1 MKKQQCASPAAQC
14 ELNSKDAATQNT
26 HSRLTFECE
35 SGLSWTEYF
44 WAMYFAT
51 IEKGHV
57 HLEGCMYMGKIQEYR
72 EKLQQVSP
80 DDVIIKYIG
89 KIDGHYFYLV
99 DYTEYQGDIG
109 PPQILEIDSKN
120 PDYVTNH
127 CSIEFY
133 SQLVNRFPR
142 SFRSS
147 RSSK

>member
-1 MKKQQCASPAAQC
+1 
-14 ELNSKDAATQNT
+14 
-26 HSRLTFECE
+26 
-35 SGLSWTEYF
+35 
-44 WAMYFAT
+44 
-51 IEKGHV
+51 
-57 HLEGCMYMGKIQEYR
+57 MGKIQEYR

-133 SQLVNRFPR
+133 SQLVNRFLR

>member
-1 MKKQQCASPAAQC
+1 
-14 ELNSKDAATQNT
+14 
-26 HSRLTFECE
+26 
-35 SGLSWTEYF
+35 
-44 WAMYFAT
+44 
-51 IEKGHV
+51 
-57 HLEGCMYMGKIQEYR
+57 MGKIQEYR
-72 EKLQQVSP
+72 DKLQQVSP

-89 KIDGHYFYLV
+89 KIDGHYFYSV
-99 DYTEYQGDIG
+99 TYTEFVVVGH
-109 PPQILEIDSKN
+109 PQILEIDSKN

>member
-1 MKKQQCASPAAQC
+1 
-14 ELNSKDAATQNT
+14 
-26 HSRLTFECE
+26 
-35 SGLSWTEYF
+35 
-44 WAMYFAT
+44 
-51 IEKGHV
+51 
-57 HLEGCMYMGKIQEYR
+57 MGNIQEYR

-99 DYTEYQGDIG
+99 DYTEDVGCVG
-109 PPQILEIDSKN
+109 PPRILEIDSRK
-120 PDYVTNH
+120 PDYVTTH